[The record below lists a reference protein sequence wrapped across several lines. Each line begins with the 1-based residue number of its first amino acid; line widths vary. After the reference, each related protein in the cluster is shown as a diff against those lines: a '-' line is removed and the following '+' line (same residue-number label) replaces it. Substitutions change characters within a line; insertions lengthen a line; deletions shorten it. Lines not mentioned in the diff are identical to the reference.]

1 MKEILETFNG
11 VNRKI
16 KNISSRNNSKHRFI
30 KIVKLFFFD
39 SFYFILTH
47 VFLAIMMI
55 RTLNLPFY
63 FKHEKLGRYI

>member
-1 MKEILETFNG
+1 MKGILETFNA

-63 FKHEKLGRYI
+63 FKHEKLVRYI